1 MKIRILYHKL
11 NRIVKV
17 LITLFTILC
26 SLFTSVNASAQGIP
40 FIRNFSAEDYHANSL
55 NYDVETDEKG
65 NVFIANFEGL
75 MYYDHADWRII
86 HTPGISRVTV
96 CVRTS
101 DNTVWVGGY
110 NYFGKIQYKANG
122 EVYLKRI
129 GKPNLFQ
136 GEVSEVY
143 EMDGKVRFIVNNGN
157 IYQVDGEDAS
167 IWKTADI
174 KSLQIGM
181 LDVVDVNAVIRG
193 DKDVVRSDIIVEEPL
208 DNGYTAVLKKGVGL
222 IIRNDKGEDLYTI
235 SDANGLCSNDIIYL
249 SYDNR
254 GQVWGATAKGVF
266 SVQVPS
272 AYSRFTS
279 YEGLSGSVLSIE
291 AFNGKMYVGTYD
303 GLFRQE
309 GLRFV
314 RVSDIRFACWDMQ
327 KNDKDLLAAT
337 ADGVYRISPDG
348 KAVHLTATTCLSLI
362 CDGSYI
368 YCGET
373 NGIYQI
379 QGNGQGRKKVCSLDN
394 VKKLEKDAE
403 GTIWA
408 QGMYGSVW
416 YKKPSSVNFELY
428 KTDSKEETM
437 LTIVPVGGKIEI
449 VSAEATKP
457 FPYPLYAFEDET
469 GVTWLTNSEGK
480 SLYRWKDGK
489 QLHDL
494 DLLLSPMQETAI
506 RTLFIRDNKIWLGT
520 DNGVTIINPAEKGP
534 AFEKKPVLSIRSVT
548 LAGDSILWG
557 GFGKAPEILPELSHE
572 DNDLRIT
579 FSIDYTPVNGN
590 TLYRYRL
597 NNGSWS
603 AWSED
608 TDASLTNIQPGNYT
622 FSVQAKDALNRIT
635 DITSIK
641 FRINPPFYYRWYMN
655 LLYLLLLLVLFY
667 MLFQLRLRKLE
678 KDKIRLE
685 NVIQERTA
693 EVVKQKDEIEEKSK
707 SLEKALDDL
716 NTAQHELIR
725 QEKMATVGKLT
736 QGLIDRILNPLNYIN
751 NFSKL
756 SEGLIKDVKANVE
769 DEEERMDKD
778 NYEDTMD
785 VLDMLSGNLQKVSE
799 HGQNTTRTLKAMEE
813 MLKDRSGGIV
823 EMDLTAVIRQDEEML
838 QAYYKKEIDKHHI
851 QTVFDLPEAHLQIN
865 GNPEQLS
872 KTIMSLL
879 GNAVYAVVKK
889 AANTSYQPKITLQS
903 KAAGDAVKIT
913 VHDNGIGIED
923 TIINKIFDPF
933 FTTKTT
939 SEAAGV
945 GLYLSREIVQNHGGD
960 ISVQSVKNKY
970 TEFTITLPYK
980 RS

>member
-1 MKIRILYHKL
+1 M

-181 LDVVDVNAVIRG
+181 LDVVDVDAVIRG

-291 AFNGKMYVGTYD
+291 AFNSKMYVGTYD

-348 KAVHLTATTCLSLI
+348 KAVNLPFADLRRL
-362 CDGSYI
+362 
-368 YCGET
+368 
-373 NGIYQI
+373 
-379 QGNGQGRKKVCSLDN
+379 
-394 VKKLEKDAE
+394 
-403 GTIWA
+403 
-408 QGMYGSVW
+408 
-416 YKKPSSVNFELY
+416 LY
-428 KTDSKEETM
+428 
-437 LTIVPVGGKIEI
+437 
-449 VSAEATKP
+449 
-457 FPYPLYAFEDET
+457 
-469 GVTWLTNSEGK
+469 
-480 SLYRWKDGK
+480 
-489 QLHDL
+489 
-494 DLLLSPMQETAI
+494 
-506 RTLFIRDNKIWLGT
+506 
-520 DNGVTIINPAEKGP
+520 
-534 AFEKKPVLSIRSVT
+534 
-548 LAGDSILWG
+548 LWG
-557 GFGKAPEILPELSHE
+557 GDQWHRSDSGQ
-572 DNDLRIT
+572 
-579 FSIDYTPVNGN
+579 
-590 TLYRYRL
+590 
-597 NNGSWS
+597 W
-603 AWSED
+603 
-608 TDASLTNIQPGNYT
+608 PGT
-622 FSVQAKDALNRIT
+622 
-635 DITSIK
+635 
-641 FRINPPFYYRWYMN
+641 
-655 LLYLLLLLVLFY
+655 
-667 MLFQLRLRKLE
+667 E
-678 KDKIRLE
+678 K
-685 NVIQERTA
+685 
-693 EVVKQKDEIEEKSK
+693 
-707 SLEKALDDL
+707 
-716 NTAQHELIR
+716 
-725 QEKMATVGKLT
+725 G
-736 QGLIDRILNPLNYIN
+736 
-751 NFSKL
+751 
-756 SEGLIKDVKANVE
+756 
-769 DEEERMDKD
+769 
-778 NYEDTMD
+778 
-785 VLDMLSGNLQKVSE
+785 
-799 HGQNTTRTLKAMEE
+799 
-813 MLKDRSGGIV
+813 
-823 EMDLTAVIRQDEEML
+823 
-838 QAYYKKEIDKHHI
+838 
-851 QTVFDLPEAHLQIN
+851 
-865 GNPEQLS
+865 
-872 KTIMSLL
+872 
-879 GNAVYAVVKK
+879 
-889 AANTSYQPKITLQS
+889 LQS
-903 KAAGDAVKIT
+903 G
-913 VHDNGIGIED
+913 
-923 TIINKIFDPF
+923 
-933 FTTKTT
+933 
-939 SEAAGV
+939 
-945 GLYLSREIVQNHGGD
+945 
-960 ISVQSVKNKY
+960 
-970 TEFTITLPYK
+970 
-980 RS
+980 